1 MQNSVAIYS
10 VSRPCRETRTPAP
23 WLFRRRSAR
32 RVDGRSSGLWSGR
45 GRNWPADSLTLQKCS
60 VSASVS
66 GQGVESKQ
74 RNAIADEMTEKP
86 ENPSRTCAHAR
97 AYMRLCVC
105 HVVRSSDS
113 YIHLYNTITYTADTG
128 LTVADSVGL
137 LGLAL
142 RGLNRC
148 LSGWE
153 GARGEA

>member
-1 MQNSVAIYS
+1 MQISVAIYS
-10 VSRPCRETRTPAP
+10 VLRPCGETRTPAP
-23 WLFRRRSAR
+23 WIFRRVLAR
-32 RVDGRSSGLWSGR
+32 RVDDLAAGLWLRHS
-45 GRNWPADSLTLQKCS
+45 RNWTADSLTLQKCS

-74 RNAIADEMTEKP
+74 RNAISDEMTEKSK
-86 ENPSRTCAHAR
+86 NPLRTRAYAR

-105 HVVRSSDS
+105 HVVRSSDN
-113 YIHLYNTITYTADTG
+113 YIYLYNTITYTADTD
-128 LTVADSVGL
+128 LTVADSGVW
-137 LGLAL
+137 LGLVL